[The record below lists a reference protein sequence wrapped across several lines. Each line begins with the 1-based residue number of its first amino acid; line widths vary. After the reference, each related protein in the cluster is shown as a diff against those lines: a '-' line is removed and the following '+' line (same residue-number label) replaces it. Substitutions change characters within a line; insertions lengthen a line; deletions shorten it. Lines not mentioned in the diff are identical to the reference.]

1 MNEKTK
7 KSLYVLSDIGW
18 RCAIG
23 LGKIALICCGVALIP
38 SLALD
43 IAEKK
48 ERKARLNNKK
58 R

>member
-1 MNEKTK
+1 MKEKTK
-7 KSLYVLSDIGW
+7 KSLYVLSNLGW
-18 RCAIG
+18 RSAIG
-23 LGKIALICCGVALIP
+23 LGKVALVLCGLALIP

-58 R
+58 H

>member
-18 RCAIG
+18 RSAIG
-23 LGKIALICCGVALIP
+23 LGKIALICCGLALIP

-48 ERKARLNNKK
+48 ERKARINNRKH
-58 R
+58 

>member
-1 MNEKTK
+1 MKEKTK

-23 LGKIALICCGVALIP
+23 LGKVSLICCGVALIP

>member
-23 LGKIALICCGVALIP
+23 LGKIALVLCGVALIP

-43 IAEKK
+43 TAEKK
-48 ERKARLNNKK
+48 ERKARTTNKK

>member
-7 KSLYVLSDIGW
+7 KSLYVLSNLGW

-38 SLALD
+38 GLALD

-48 ERKARLNNKK
+48 QRKAGYNNKK
-58 R
+58 

>member
-18 RCAIG
+18 RSAIG
-23 LGKIALICCGVALIP
+23 LGKIALICCGLALIP

-43 IAEKK
+43 IAEKR

-58 R
+58 H